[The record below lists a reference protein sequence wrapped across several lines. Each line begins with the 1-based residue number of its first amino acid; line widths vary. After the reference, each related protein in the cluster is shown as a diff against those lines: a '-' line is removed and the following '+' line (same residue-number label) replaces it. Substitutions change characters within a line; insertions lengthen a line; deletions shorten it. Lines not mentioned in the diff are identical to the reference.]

1 MDEATFSVR
10 RAAAGD
16 VGALVEFN
24 LAMAR
29 ETEAKELAPEVLRA
43 GVRRFI
49 ERPQYG
55 FYVVAEDAREA
66 VGSLM
71 VTYEWSDWRDGL
83 FWWIQ
88 SVYVRPS
95 HRRRGVYRRLYEHV
109 KRLAAA
115 APDVRGFRLY
125 VEKENRAAQETYER
139 LGMSETH
146 YKMYEELRG
155 GAADGGAEN
164 DARGRADNN
173 NYY

>member
-1 MDEATFSVR
+1 VTEPAFSVPPVNVR
-10 RAAAGD
+10 RADPRDAA
-16 VGALVEFN
+16 ALVEFN

-29 ETEAKELAPEVLRA
+29 ETESKELAPEVLSA

-49 ERPQYG
+49 ERPHFG
-55 FYVVAEDAREA
+55 FYLVAEDGGRA

-88 SVYVRPS
+88 SVYVLPT

-109 KRLAAA
+109 KQLAAA
-115 APDVRGFRLY
+115 EPDVRGFRLY
-125 VEKENRAAQETYER
+125 VEKENRAAQSTYER

-146 YKMYEELRG
+146 YLMYEELLG
-155 GAADGGAEN
+155 PAGE
-164 DARGRADNN
+164 
-173 NYY
+173 

>member
-1 MDEATFSVR
+1 MR
-10 RAAAGD
+10 RAEARDARS
-16 VGALVEFN
+16 LVEFN

-29 ETEAKELAPEVLRA
+29 ETEAKELAPEVLGA
-43 GVRRFI
+43 GVARFI
-49 ERPQYG
+49 GRPEYG
-55 FYVVAEDAREA
+55 FYLVAEDAGRL

-88 SVYVRPS
+88 SVYVLPS

-109 KRLAAA
+109 KRLAAE

-125 VEKENRAAQETYER
+125 VEKENRAAQATYEQ

-146 YKMYEELRG
+146 YLMYEELRG
-155 GAADGGAEN
+155 ASG
-164 DARGRADNN
+164 
-173 NYY
+173 

>member
-1 MDEATFSVR
+1 LSEATFSVR
-10 RAAAGD
+10 RAAARD
-16 VGALVEFN
+16 REVLVEFN

-29 ETEAKELAPEVLRA
+29 ETEAKELSPEVLRA
-43 GVRRFI
+43 GVAHFI

-55 FYVVAEDAREA
+55 FYVVAEDGGRV

-71 VTYEWSDWRDGL
+71 ITYEWSDWRDGL

-88 SVYVRPS
+88 SVYVRPAD
-95 HRRRGVYRRLYEHV
+95 RRRGVYRRLYEHV

-115 APDVRGFRLY
+115 DDGEVRGFRLY
-125 VEKENRAAQETYER
+125 VEKENRAAQQTYER

-155 GAADGGAEN
+155 GGG
-164 DARGRADNN
+164 
-173 NYY
+173 

>member
-1 MDEATFSVR
+1 MSEATFSVR
-10 RAAAGD
+10 RAAARD
-16 VGALVEFN
+16 REVLVEFN

-29 ETEAKELAPEVLRA
+29 ETEAKELSPEVLRA
-43 GVRRFI
+43 GVAHFI

-55 FYVVAEDAREA
+55 FYVVAEDGGRV

-71 VTYEWSDWRDGL
+71 ITYEWSDWRDGL

-115 APDVRGFRLY
+115 EREVRGFRLY
-125 VEKENRAAQETYER
+125 VEKENRVAQTTYEQ
-139 LGMSETH
+139 LGMAETH
-146 YKMYEELRG
+146 YRMYEELRDR
-155 GAADGGAEN
+155 DG
-164 DARGRADNN
+164 
-173 NYY
+173 